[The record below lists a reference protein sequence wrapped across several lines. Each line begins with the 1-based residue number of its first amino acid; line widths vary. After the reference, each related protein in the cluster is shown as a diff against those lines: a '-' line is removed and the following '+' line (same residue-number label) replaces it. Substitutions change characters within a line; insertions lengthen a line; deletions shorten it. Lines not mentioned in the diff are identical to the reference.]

1 MTNNNDIETFVNLV
15 SSNSCIKADKTFSD
29 NIKSTKGFS
38 FCSQDEIINNPNLIC
53 KKTNRGRKEKNKIPN
68 DKLKC
73 EVCLELS
80 DCSNETLIS
89 CSNCDCFFHKSCYS
103 QYEEITTSTTE
114 DDEIHS
120 YKCIR
125 CIKAIESDK
134 SIYDFKCFICNH
146 SNGVLNYNRQNN
158 IYYHQI
164 CLDNIPE
171 LNSLKEDELTKE
183 KIKKW
188 RYKNSCK
195 YCGKKLSK
203 SIAVT
208 KCKKPKCK
216 EYYHIPC
223 AIAKGL
229 IFNQTF
235 MKKFYHVSQN
245 NQIPFYCANHNKKI
259 VTQYKNYVMNM
270 KKEINNENNL
280 YDNNEEK
287 KTFLNELK
295 NNEEKNDGDDG
306 EEIEEEKYI
315 WKKCSSKNIKEE
327 NCCCCDKIDDY
338 IDEDISFEERK
349 ENNDD
354 MYLDESFEKE
364 NNNNF
369 DINYEVM
376 KENDF
381 IMNNINLNKKRQYKY
396 IRNKENIGFNTI
408 LMCFKDEN
416 ENSN

>member
-1 MTNNNDIETFVNLV
+1 M
-15 SSNSCIKADKTFSD
+15 
-29 NIKSTKGFS
+29 
-38 FCSQDEIINNPNLIC
+38 
-53 KKTNRGRKEKNKIPN
+53 
-68 DKLKC
+68 
-73 EVCLELS
+73 
-80 DCSNETLIS
+80 
-89 CSNCDCFFHKSCYS
+89 
-103 QYEEITTSTTE
+103 
-114 DDEIHS
+114 
-120 YKCIR
+120 
-125 CIKAIESDK
+125 
-134 SIYDFKCFICNH
+134 
-146 SNGVLNYNRQNN
+146 NG
-158 IYYHQI
+158 
-164 CLDNIPE
+164 
-171 LNSLKEDELTKE
+171 LKEDELTKE

-306 EEIEEEKYI
+306 EDIEEEKYI